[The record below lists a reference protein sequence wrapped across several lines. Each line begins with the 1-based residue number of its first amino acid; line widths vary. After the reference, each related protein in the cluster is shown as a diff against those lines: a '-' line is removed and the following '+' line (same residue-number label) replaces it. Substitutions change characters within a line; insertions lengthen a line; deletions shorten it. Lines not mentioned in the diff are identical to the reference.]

1 MRLQPQACV
10 VALPVPDP
18 LAENQKYEA
27 EASAGEL
34 SVSTERATGIAVLVQ
49 GVSLAVSISHQLPW
63 ASGGEVRVAKGLFPQ
78 IFLSHF

>member
-1 MRLQPQACV
+1 M
-10 VALPVPDP
+10 VAPPVPDP

-49 GVSLAVSISHQLPW
+49 GVSLAVSILHQLLW